1 MCSNDSGPLEIG
13 SVVLS
18 ATSTAL
24 AIGLAYYSL
33 RTITLFK
40 ASIAA
45 RAWVY
50 ISVSAV
56 FFSIGLLMFLVD
68 ALIPVGLSIWAGT
81 SMTVGG
87 VFLFL
92 GLRKN
97 FLFWASKDHFS

>member
-1 MCSNDSGPLEIG
+1 MEIG

-18 ATSTAL
+18 AAGTGLAL
-24 AIGLAYYSL
+24 GLAYYSL

-40 ASIAA
+40 SSVAA

-56 FFSIGLLMFLVD
+56 FLSVGLLMFLVE
-68 ALIPVGLSIWAGT
+68 ALASLGLSIWAGA